1 MKRVG
6 LWAAIGIGLFI
17 TVGLLTVEPG
27 YTEEKDQAPTCT
39 LATLEGRY
47 LVAFSGFVVPP
58 FGGVTQQTPLAGA
71 AVVIFDGEG
80 SGTFQSTVSFNGT
93 ITPYRDVS
101 VRYTV
106 NADCSGTYTIE
117 LLPTVDINND
127 IFIAPNGAEFSAVQT
142 DTGGIGAEVWRR
154 VAHK

>member
-58 FGGVTQQTPLAGA
+58 FGGVT
-71 AVVIFDGEG
+71 
-80 SGTFQSTVSFNGT
+80 
-93 ITPYRDVS
+93 
-101 VRYTV
+101 
-106 NADCSGTYTIE
+106 
-117 LLPTVDINND
+117 
-127 IFIAPNGAEFSAVQT
+127 
-142 DTGGIGAEVWRR
+142 
-154 VAHK
+154 